1 MSTAVIQIIIYCN
14 NVHDIR
20 VMNPYKIYTYGKSI
34 FSPCTSSYCTE
45 LRLQRLDWNGFD
57 WRSSPQLFPTS
68 QEDGKIMT
76 ATEDT
81 ETKDRWDIV
90 FGPSN

>member
-1 MSTAVIQIIIYCN
+1 MYFLTL
-14 NVHDIR
+14 
-20 VMNPYKIYTYGKSI
+20 
-34 FSPCTSSYCTE
+34 E

-68 QEDGKIMT
+68 QDGKIMT

>member
-1 MSTAVIQIIIYCN
+1 MSTAVMQIIIYCN

-34 FSPCTSSYCTE
+34 FSPSTE